1 MYNYY
6 RYHPEIV
13 ACCRDDSNA
22 HCFPSI
28 SCCSATI
35 IITRHR
41 HVINRSTHRWNLH
54 VELHPEYD
62 PDPVEVEASGSVT
75 SLPLNVM
82 NNYFSLGADAH
93 VSLEF
98 HESRGKC
105 VCACV

>member
-1 MYNYY
+1 M
-6 RYHPEIV
+6 
-13 ACCRDDSNA
+13 
-22 HCFPSI
+22 
-28 SCCSATI
+28 
-35 IITRHR
+35 
-41 HVINRSTHRWNLH
+41 
-54 VELHPEYD
+54 ELHPEYD

-105 VCACV
+105 VCAYM